1 MLSLGLSLVVR
12 RFALLGRGPRPQV
25 FAAGVIGAAVLL
37 SAAMAQAQSGTF
49 SGSSDKA
56 AVSTTDSNSSSYSS
70 SMDFASTDSA
80 DPGVPASP
88 AGGRGGQY
96 DNRGQRP
103 GLRWGF
109 EAGGGFNAPVG
120 NDIPYITWG
129 GNLTIGGGLHLSRVF
144 TLLGEYQFIA
154 DKLPGALV
162 AAGGGDTGNAH
173 INSITL
179 APVINLFPKSTNSIY
194 LTGGGGW
201 YHKSTNW
208 NVLVGYDFYGY
219 PVYATLH
226 SFSSDQWGAN
236 GGLGFSHRLG
246 GVYGDGTI
254 KLFAEARYL
263 WINTPP
269 IGEPNGLGRT
279 ELIPVTF
286 GVRF

>member
-1 MLSLGLSLVVR
+1 MLFLGSSLARR
-12 RFALLGRGPRPQV
+12 RFAL
-25 FAAGVIGAAVLL
+25 GAAALLL
-37 SAAMAQAQSGTF
+37 SAAAVQAQSGTF
-49 SGSSDKA
+49 STPFHESAISGAGSNF
-56 AVSTTDSNSSSYSS
+56 TSYSS
-70 SMDFASTDSA
+70 STDFAFTDSSSA
-80 DPGVPASP
+80 DPAVPASP

-129 GNLTIGGGLHLSRVF
+129 GNLTIGGGLHLSREF
-144 TLLGEYQFIA
+144 TILGEYQFIA

-173 INSITL
+173 INSITF
-179 APVINLFPKSTNSIY
+179 APVIDLFPNHSTSVY

-219 PVYATLH
+219 PVYATAR
-226 SFSSDQWGAN
+226 SFSSDQWGAS

-246 GVYGDGTI
+246 GVYGDGTM